1 MKHMLLLAALAL
13 VGLVSSCKKDPKP
26 EELIIGKWKV
36 TKLIVDTEDVIA
48 SSIDSKTE
56 VEVEFTKSG
65 TIIFNVKITDYT
77 VFPALV
83 EEIVSPGT
91 YSWNGDKITIS
102 VDDSGTPLSITG
114 IVDLTENRLIINA
127 TSGDIVDFF
136 SLLEADK
143 I

>member
-1 MKHMLLLAALAL
+1 LKRILLLSAIAL
-13 VGLVSSCKKDPKP
+13 VALISSCKKDPKP